1 MLAAI
6 RQKLGKSNEADRQF
20 VDILMA
26 AREFGL
32 EAVET
37 ACAEA
42 LAAGTCTSAVIL
54 NLLAR
59 QTQPVAAEPVA
70 TPETLVL
77 AIPPVADCARYNA
90 LLKEAC
96 HGTA

>member
-1 MLAAI
+1 
-6 RQKLGKSNEADRQF
+6 LGNGNEADRHF

-26 AREFGL
+26 AREYGL
-32 EAVET
+32 EAVEA

-42 LAAGTCTSAVIL
+42 LAVGTCTSAVVL

-59 QTQPVAAEPVA
+59 QMKPVAAEPVA

-77 AIPPVADCARYNA
+77 AIPPVADCARYDA
-90 LLKEAC
+90 LLQGAC

>member
-1 MLAAI
+1 
-6 RQKLGKSNEADRQF
+6 
-20 VDILMA
+20 MA

-32 EAVET
+32 AAAET
-37 ACAEA
+37 ACADA
-42 LAAGTCTSAVIL
+42 LAAGTCTSAVIV

-59 QTQPVAAEPVA
+59 QMTPAAAEPVA

-90 LLKEAC
+90 LLTEAC